1 MTEKPLIVIGSA
13 QEHASV
19 RSVLSWSPCVN
30 AACGMG
36 GGQTP
41 LIVYEC
47 YDRDQEPA
55 EGDD

>member
-1 MTEKPLIVIGSA
+1 MREKPLIVIGSA

-47 YDRDQEPA
+47 DEEEADGGPSR
-55 EGDD
+55 